1 MDLVSG
7 LASAV
12 GIPQDQAKA
21 VAGLVLGMANTQV
34 SEQKPELAAQM
45 STAIPE
51 ISGWRAA
58 ADTFISSLSKTSPAQ
73 AAPQQPAPQQPAPQ
87 GGLFGDLLSAAGSGF
102 GNQIL
107 GAIAGQ
113 EVAQGAQLAMVLDRI
128 GLTTEQAA
136 AAAPVVLNFL
146 KSRLDETTVQQI
158 VSAAPLLGSLLER
171 APGLS
176 SLIGKVFER

>member
-21 VAGLVLGMANTQV
+21 VAGLVLGMASTQV

-51 ISGWRAA
+51 ISGWQAA
-58 ADTFISSLSKTSPAQ
+58 ADTFVRSLSQSAPAEAPQ
-73 AAPQQPAPQQPAPQ
+73 AAPQPQ
-87 GGLFGDLLSAAGSGF
+87 GGLLGGLLSAAGGGL
-102 GNQIL
+102 GNQLL
-107 GAIAGQ
+107 GAIAGP

-146 KSRLDETTVQQI
+146 KSRLDESIVQQI
-158 VSAAPLLGSLLER
+158 VAAAPLLGSLIER

-176 SLIGKVFER
+176 SLIGKAFER

>member
-21 VAGLVLGMANTQV
+21 VAGLVLGMASTQV

-51 ISGWRAA
+51 ISGWQTA
-58 ADTFISSLSKTSPAQ
+58 ADTFVRSLSQSAPA
-73 AAPQQPAPQQPAPQ
+73 AAPQAEPQPQ
-87 GGLFGDLLSAAGSGF
+87 GLFGGLLSAAGGGL
-102 GNQIL
+102 GNQLL
-107 GAIAGQ
+107 GAIAGP

-146 KSRLDETTVQQI
+146 KSRLDESIVQQI
-158 VSAAPLLGSLLER
+158 VAAAPLLGSLVER

-176 SLIGKVFER
+176 SLIGKAFER

>member
-21 VAGLVLGMANTQV
+21 VAGLVLGMASTQV

-51 ISGWRAA
+51 ISGWQAA
-58 ADTFISSLSKTSPAQ
+58 ADTFVRSLSQSAPA
-73 AAPQQPAPQQPAPQ
+73 AAPQAEPQPQ
-87 GGLFGDLLSAAGSGF
+87 GLFGGLLSAAGGGL
-102 GNQIL
+102 GNQLL
-107 GAIAGQ
+107 GAIAGP

-146 KSRLDETTVQQI
+146 KSRLDESIVQQI
-158 VSAAPLLGSLLER
+158 VAAAPLLGSLVER

-176 SLIGKVFER
+176 SLIGKAFER